1 MGVWNSASTV
11 ITDNG
16 MKLLADIS
24 GKKKLTLSRVVAGT
38 DYTTPSEL
46 TKMTVISHIQ
56 MNMNFSEFGE
66 DENGTAYVD
75 VYLDNSLVTE
85 EFYHQ
90 QIGIYAKD
98 LSDTEVLF
106 LVAQADSPDYIPVKD
121 APVFIT
127 HRIFMK
133 YSGNSK
139 VELSVDFSGVVTQEV
154 LRDALKKKEDA
165 FDKNSAFNKNFSDT
179 ADDYFMLGKKAH
191 PGGAETVARSDHVH
205 PVGTILKY
213 AENNWSNGE
222 KTNLLPD
229 TNTWVM
235 SNGKTPDVWGDYEF
249 EATFTGA
256 WEGFSCFFS
265 EDALAKILG
274 KTIILGIDH
283 LTGASS
289 RLEVIVDGSVVNYI
303 LQTEKAASI
312 EVVIPNSATS
322 VTVRIIIFSAGDLHC
337 EFTGVYM
344 NDKEESI
351 NANDDGTDIY
361 LCLRKVLQEKLPTTG
376 VPGTLYL
383 TEKGNLYLVKD
394 DGKLLPLAGSEIIQ

>member
-11 ITDNG
+11 ITDVG

-24 GKKKLTLSRVVAGT
+24 GKKKLTLSKVVAGT

-46 TKMTVISHIQ
+46 TKMTAISHIQ

-75 VYLDNSLVTE
+75 VYLDNSSVTE
-85 EFYHQ
+85 AFYHQ

-98 LSDTEVLF
+98 LSDNEVLF

-139 VELSVDFSGVVTQEV
+139 VELSVDFSGVVTQDV
-154 LRDALKKKEDA
+154 LQDALGKKENA
-165 FDKNSAFNKNFSDT
+165 FDKNSAFNKNFSDS
-179 ADDYFMLGKKAH
+179 AEDYFMLGKSAH

-213 AENNWSNGE
+213 AENKWNSGGN
-222 KTNLLPD
+222 TNLLPD
-229 TNTWVM
+229 TNTWIM
-235 SNGKTPDVWGDYEF
+235 SNGKTPDACGDYEF

-265 EDALAKILG
+265 EDTLTKVLG
-274 KTIILGIDH
+274 KTVILGVDH
-283 LTGASS
+283 LVGASS
-289 RLEVIVDGSVVNYI
+289 RLEVIVDGSAVNYI
-303 LQTEKAASI
+303 MQTDTPASI
-312 EVVIPNSATS
+312 EVAIPNSATS
-322 VTVRIIIFSAGDLHC
+322 VTVRIIIFSADDLHC
-337 EFTGVYM
+337 EFIGVYM
-344 NDKEESI
+344 KDKEENI
-351 NANDDGTDIY
+351 NANDDGEDIY
-361 LCLRKVLQEKLPTTG
+361 LSLRKVLQSKLPILGTA
-376 VPGTLYL
+376 GTLYL
-383 TEKGNLYLVKD
+383 TEKGNMYLAKD
-394 DGKLLPLAGSEIIQ
+394 DGSLLPLAGSEKV

>member
-11 ITDNG
+11 ITDVG
-16 MKLLADIS
+16 MQLLADLS
-24 GKKKLTLSRVVAGT
+24 GKQKLTLSKVVVGK

-46 TKMTVISHIQ
+46 TKMTGISHIQ

-66 DENGTAYVD
+66 DDNGTAYVD
-75 VYLDNSLVTE
+75 VYLDNSAVTE
-85 EFYHQ
+85 AFYHQ
-90 QIGIYAKD
+90 QIGIFAKD
-98 LSDTEVLF
+98 LSDKEVLF
-106 LVAQADSPDYIPVKD
+106 LVAQADSPDYIPLKD

-139 VELSVDFSGVVTQEV
+139 VVISVDFSGVVTQ
-154 LRDALKKKEDA
+154 DALQAALMNKENV
-165 FDKNSAFNKNFSDT
+165 FDKNSAFNKNFSDS
-179 ADDYFMLGKKAH
+179 ADDFYMLGKSAH

-213 AENNWSNGE
+213 AENNWSTGS

-235 SNGKTPDVWGDYEF
+235 SNGKTPGVWGEYAF

-265 EDALAKILG
+265 ESALANVLG
-274 KTIILGIDH
+274 KTLTLGVDH

-289 RLEVIVDGSVVNYI
+289 RLEVIVDGSAVNYI
-303 LQTEKAASI
+303 LQTEKASSI
-312 EVVIPNSATS
+312 EVAIPTTATS
-322 VTVRIIIFSAGDLHC
+322 VTIRIIIFSADDLHC
-337 EFTGVYM
+337 EFTGLYLY
-344 NDKEESI
+344 DKAEDVK
-351 NANDDGTDIY
+351 ANDDGTDIY
-361 LCLRKVLQEKLPTTG
+361 LCVRKVLQSKLPSY
-376 VPGTLYL
+376 GTAGTMYL
-383 TEKGNLYLVKD
+383 TEKGNVYLVKD
-394 DGKLLPLAGSEIIQ
+394 DGKLLPIAGSETL